1 MNHDENIHIVTR
13 VLHFLKRQRTKQL
26 SKYINRDLKENVK
39 EKKIGKLTF
48 NAFSPLK
55 H

>member
-1 MNHDENIHIVTR
+1 MNHEENIQSVTR
-13 VLHFLKRQRTKQL
+13 VLHFLKQQRTKQP

-48 NAFSPLK
+48 NAFSRPK